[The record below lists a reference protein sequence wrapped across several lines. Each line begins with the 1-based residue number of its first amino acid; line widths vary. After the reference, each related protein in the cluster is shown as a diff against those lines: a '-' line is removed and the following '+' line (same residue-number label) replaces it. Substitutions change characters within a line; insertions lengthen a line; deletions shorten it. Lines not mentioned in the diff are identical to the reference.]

1 MPCGAGSKIILIFHI
16 PVENPCKS
24 HESHW
29 HLWQVLK
36 IPKASMPVWRALN
49 SNSLLSVLWVRFN
62 AEVSVVL
69 MTESFL
75 LKHFVLCY
83 FMTFQLDSSYSSAVQ
98 YIKYIRDPLHYSL
111 RLTEV
116 IYLQVY

>member
-1 MPCGAGSKIILIFHI
+1 
-16 PVENPCKS
+16 
-24 HESHW
+24 
-29 HLWQVLK
+29 
-36 IPKASMPVWRALN
+36 
-49 SNSLLSVLWVRFN
+49 
-62 AEVSVVL
+62 

-83 FMTFQLDSSYSSAVQ
+83 FTTLQLDSSYSSAVQ

>member
-1 MPCGAGSKIILIFHI
+1 
-16 PVENPCKS
+16 
-24 HESHW
+24 
-29 HLWQVLK
+29 
-36 IPKASMPVWRALN
+36 
-49 SNSLLSVLWVRFN
+49 
-62 AEVSVVL
+62 